1 MNLDPTCPFFLSNQM
16 AYQQW
21 RAQKLDQYP
30 AEFKI
35 IPLRNPYQL
44 TVLEKT
50 ALDHSLR
57 TANMALYAL
66 DKNLPIDKPLLRA
79 FMAQFGLH
87 RIDRTLT
94 ASEDGIT
101 ALQVENAGAQQEY
114 IPYTDQ
120 PIHWHTDGY
129 YNSASQQVYGL
140 TMHCVRPARSGGE
153 NELFDHEMA
162 YIHLRD
168 ENPEYISA
176 LMQPDALFIPANTQQ
191 GQEVRA
197 ASLGPVFS
205 VNADGKLHMRYTER
219 KRYIEW
225 KKDKHLSAAVQCL
238 TELLHSDSPYLLKH
252 RLAANEGVICNNVLH
267 NRTGFEEG
275 ETLSEQ
281 RLLYRIR
288 FYDRALE
295 N

>member
-1 MNLDPTCPFFLSNQM
+1 MNLEHICPFFLSNQT

-21 RAQKLDQYP
+21 RAQKLANYP
-30 AEFKI
+30 TAFKI
-35 IPLRNPYQL
+35 IAVNNPYQL
-44 TVLEKT
+44 TESEKT
-50 ALDHSLR
+50 ALGNDLR

-66 DKNLPIDKPLLRA
+66 DKEMSIDKPLLRA
-79 FMAQFGLH
+79 LMAQFGLH
-87 RIDRTLT
+87 HIDRTLT

-129 YNSASQQVYGL
+129 YNAATQQVYGL

-168 ENPEYISA
+168 ENPEYIAA
-176 LMQPDALFIPANTQQ
+176 LMQPDALFIPANVQH

-205 VNADGKLHMRYTER
+205 VNAEGKLHMRYTER

-225 KKDKHLSAAVQCL
+225 KKDQHLGAAVHCL

-267 NRTGFEEG
+267 NRTGFKEG

-288 FYDRALE
+288 FYDRALA
-295 N
+295 

>member
-1 MNLDPTCPFFLSNQM
+1 MNFDSTCPFFLPNQT

-21 RAQKLDQYP
+21 RAQKLANYP
-30 AEFKI
+30 SEFKI
-35 IPLRNPYQL
+35 IPLNNPYQL
-44 TVLEKT
+44 TESEKT
-50 ALDHSLR
+50 TLINNLR
-57 TANMALYAL
+57 TANMAIYAL
-66 DKNLPIDKPLLRA
+66 DKDVSIDKPLLRA
-79 FMAQFGLH
+79 LMAQFGLH
-87 RIDRTLT
+87 NIDRTLT

-129 YNSASQQVYGL
+129 YNSAEQQVYGL
-140 TMHCVRPARSGGE
+140 TMHCVRPARAGGE

-176 LMQPDALFIPANTQQ
+176 LMQPDALFIPANVQQ
-191 GQEVRA
+191 GQELRA

-225 KKDKHLSAAVQCL
+225 KKDKHLSAAVRCL

-267 NRTGFEEG
+267 NRTGFQEG

-288 FYDRALE
+288 FYDRAVE

>member
-1 MNLDPTCPFFLSNQM
+1 
-16 AYQQW
+16 
-21 RAQKLDQYP
+21 
-30 AEFKI
+30 
-35 IPLRNPYQL
+35 
-44 TVLEKT
+44 
-50 ALDHSLR
+50 
-57 TANMALYAL
+57 
-66 DKNLPIDKPLLRA
+66 
-79 FMAQFGLH
+79 MAQFGLH
-87 RIDRTLT
+87 HIDRTLT

-129 YNSASQQVYGL
+129 YNSATQQVFGL
-140 TMHCVRPARSGGE
+140 TMHCVRPARAGGE

-168 ENPEYISA
+168 AHPEYIAA
-176 LMQPDALFIPANTQQ
+176 LMQPDALFIPANMQR

-205 VNADGKLHMRYTER
+205 VNVDGKLHMRYTER

-225 KKDKHLSAAVQCL
+225 KKDKHLNAAVEYL

-275 ETLSEQ
+275 ETVSEQ

-288 FYDRALE
+288 FYDRVLV
-295 N
+295 